1 MEVAKERRVP
11 SFIFPIEGLYFF
23 LTHPKELWLKT
34 MAPILLSLV
43 FSAFSVG
50 ISFKVLLP
58 HQAEK
63 LIDLNWP
70 HWMSWFVS
78 YISVIL
84 ESAILNL
91 LFFAFLV
98 PFFQDMVFDATFKA
112 KGLGDMLDDTED
124 IPRLVIIWRNLKSSV
139 LVNWLLITVKILL
152 LIITSPL
159 QLVPVAGTALACY
172 INGWPT
178 AWSQHLHYD
187 IEIRGLKVKE
197 SYHYAASH
205 KWKYTSFGSI
215 AFALELIPFFNLFF
229 MWTNI
234 VGAALWIAHTYK
246 EEQSIAAERSANANR
261 SSNAT
266 EQTPLLEQQ

>member
-1 MEVAKERRVP
+1 MP
-11 SFIFPIEGLYFF
+11 SFIFPLEGVFFF

-34 MAPILLSLV
+34 LAPIILSLI

-50 ISFKVLLP
+50 FSLKVLLP

-63 LIDLNWP
+63 LIELNWP

-78 YISVIL
+78 YISIVL

-91 LFFAFLV
+91 LFFAFMV
-98 PFFQDMVFDATFKA
+98 PMFQDMVFDATLKA
-112 KGLGDMLDDTED
+112 QGLGDLLDDTED

-139 LVNWLLITVKILL
+139 LVTWLLIMAKIFL

-159 QLVPVAGTALACY
+159 QLVPIAGTALACY

-205 KWKYTSFGSI
+205 KWNYTNFGSI
-215 AFALELIPFFNLFF
+215 AFALELVPFFNLFF

-234 VGAALWIAHTYK
+234 VGAGLWISHVYR
-246 EEQSIAAERSANANR
+246 EEKLQATEEG
-261 SSNAT
+261 SSVNKAINAT
-266 EQTPLLEQQ
+266 EQTPLLQ